1 MDREET
7 NEMLNRYL
15 ADQASEQ
22 DKMLVESWYLN
33 LNEDLTLQT
42 SVLDRLSY
50 LEEIK
55 AALDQRFAPA
65 TSDQETQVIDIR
77 YGVNTNWSYIIAVA
91 AIIICVL
98 CIVLYP
104 AKKTDQQQDPVLV
117 LNKDIQADENK
128 AFLLLSDGTKINLA
142 AVKAGLVATQHGSAV
157 TKLKNGEL
165 LYENKS
171 AASSGRQYNQI
182 ETPKGGVYQVQLPD
196 GTKVWLNAAS
206 TLRYP
211 TSFSSLKE
219 RRVELSGEAYFEVAK
234 NKLLPFRVMAHN
246 QEVEVLGTH
255 FNINSYPE
263 EGAVKTTLL
272 EGRIRINNSNVLKA
286 GEQAV
291 NDGSNIKV
299 AAIDA
304 ESTVDWKNG
313 KFSFNN
319 GQDFRGAMRQIER
332 WYDVEFV
339 YAIIPDIEPRGRL
352 PRNTGLLTVLHEIE
366 GMGNVHFI
374 IEGRRIIVTH

>member
-1 MDREET
+1 MEKEDT

-15 ADQASEQ
+15 ADEASDD

-42 SVLDRLSY
+42 SVLNRLTY
-50 LEEIK
+50 IEEIK

-65 TSDQETQVIDIR
+65 TSDEESQMTEIR
-77 YGVNTNWSYIIAVA
+77 YSDSNTWSYIIAVA
-91 AIIICVL
+91 AIIICAL
-98 CIVLYP
+98 CIVIYP
-104 AKKTDQQQDPVLV
+104 VKKTDLQQDPGLV
-117 LNKDIQADENK
+117 LNKEIGAGGNK
-128 AFLLLSDGTKINLA
+128 AFLLLSDGTKIDLA
-142 AVKAGLVATQHGSAV
+142 AVKAGLIATENGAVV
-157 TKLKNGEL
+157 TKLKNSEL
-165 LYENKS
+165 LYKNRP
-171 AASSGRQYNQI
+171 AGSSGRRYNQI
-182 ETPKGGVYQVQLPD
+182 ETPKGGVYKIQLPD

-219 RRVELSGEAYFEVAK
+219 RKVELSGEAYFEVAK
-234 NKLLPFRVMAHN
+234 NKLLPFRVMAHK

-255 FNINSYPE
+255 FNINCYPE

-272 EGRIRINNSNVLKA
+272 EGSIRINKKNVLKP

-291 NDGSNIKV
+291 NDGSSILV

-319 GQDFRGAMRQIER
+319 GQDFRQAMRQIER

-339 YAIIPDIEPRGRL
+339 YAVIPDIEPRGRL

-366 GMGNVHFI
+366 GMGDVHFK
-374 IEGRRIIVTH
+374 IEGRRIMVTH